1 MSFALKELQRLVSE
15 DATVLGSVVGI
26 DGVLIRVAT
35 ARGAVTARTVDAL
48 MIGDRVLVQNGMASR
63 APVARLVFPV

>member
-15 DATVLGSVVGI
+15 DATVLGSVIGI

-48 MIGDRVLVQNGMASR
+48 VVGDRVLIQNGMASK

>member
-48 MIGDRVLVQNGMASR
+48 VVGDRVLIQNGMASK

>member
-15 DATVLGSVVGI
+15 DTTVLGSVVGI

-35 ARGAVTARTVDAL
+35 ARGAITARTVDAL
-48 MIGDRVLVQNGMASR
+48 VVGDRVLIQNGMASK